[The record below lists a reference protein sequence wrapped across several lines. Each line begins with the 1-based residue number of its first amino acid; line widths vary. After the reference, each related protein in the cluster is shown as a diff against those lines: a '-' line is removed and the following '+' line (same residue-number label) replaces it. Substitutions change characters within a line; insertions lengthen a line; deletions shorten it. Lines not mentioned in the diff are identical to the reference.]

1 MDAESGL
8 ELAAARLVDEKTV
21 CQTLLGT
28 PALDGPL
35 FGNIDYKQVDPVNR
49 PGYPDNQG
57 KTKEVAM
64 LLTTG
69 GRDHSLL
76 VTTSPQ
82 PPLSLLDLLS
92 ISP

>member
-1 MDAESGL
+1 MDAESGI

-21 CQTLLGT
+21 RQTAGAIA
-28 PALDGPL
+28 PSGPN
-35 FGNIDYKQVDPVNR
+35 FSNIDFKQVDPLNP
-49 PGYPDNQG
+49 PGYPDGQG